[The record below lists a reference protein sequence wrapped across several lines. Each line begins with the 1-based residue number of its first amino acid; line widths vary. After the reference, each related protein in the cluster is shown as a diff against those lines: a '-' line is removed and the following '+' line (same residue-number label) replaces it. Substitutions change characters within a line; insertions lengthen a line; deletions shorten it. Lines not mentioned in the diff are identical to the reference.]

1 VQQARTHELYIEYNN
16 QAALADRRL
25 VFHVWSEEAQDVT
38 DGANWICLELAKKSG
53 VNVAKVKVK
62 MQPVNATPEAKL

>member
-1 VQQARTHELYIEYNN
+1 MQQARTHELYIEYNN

-38 DGANWICLELAKKSG
+38 DGANWICLSWRRNLG
-53 VNVAKVKVK
+53 
-62 MQPVNATPEAKL
+62 